1 MKTLVIN
8 TRIAVIAI
16 ATLFTL
22 GLTLP
27 AAAGENI
34 PAPVELR
41 YLGKINNQ
49 PVFELVLDNSEEN
62 KYTVIIRDE
71 FNNVLYKDNVK
82 GKNITKRFVL
92 NTEELGDLEIK
103 FEITNS
109 KTDKTI
115 VYEVNRKARM
125 IEDVVVNKIK

>member
-27 AAAGENI
+27 AAAGENT

>member
-1 MKTLVIN
+1 
-8 TRIAVIAI
+8 
-16 ATLFTL
+16 
-22 GLTLP
+22 
-27 AAAGENI
+27 
-34 PAPVELR
+34 
-41 YLGKINNQ
+41 
-49 PVFELVLDNSEEN
+49 LDNSEEN